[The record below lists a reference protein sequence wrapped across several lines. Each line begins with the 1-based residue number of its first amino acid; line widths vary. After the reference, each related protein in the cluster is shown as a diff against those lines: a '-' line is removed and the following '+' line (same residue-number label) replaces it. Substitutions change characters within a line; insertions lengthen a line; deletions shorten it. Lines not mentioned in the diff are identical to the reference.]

1 VEEAEKY
8 AEEDRLLKER
18 IDSRNGLESY
28 LYTLKNSLEDDN
40 ISQNVSPEDAKEI
53 MDLINETLDW
63 LEENPEA
70 SKKECDDH
78 KKEVEQVA
86 NPVMRQFYGGGGG
99 GAAGDGEDFYDADL

>member
-86 NPVMRQFYGGGGG
+86 NPVMRQFYGGGG
-99 GAAGDGEDFYDADL
+99 AAGDDEDFYDADL